1 MAIANF
7 KATISNSSLAILLKI
22 KKEPIEKNKT
32 NAALDN
38 SQTVTSC
45 EVPSID
51 AGCTVS
57 MASPV
62 CSEVMGAPRFAR
74 DKSTPRWADP
84 APVPTERHRRSKD
97 AQTHTGGR
105 RRRS

>member
-1 MAIANF
+1 MAIANW
-7 KATISNSSLAILLKI
+7 KAMTSNSSLGILLKI
-22 KKEPIEKNKT
+22 KKDPAEENET

-38 SQTVTSC
+38 SQAVASGEVT
-45 EVPSID
+45 SID

-62 CSEVMGAPRFAR
+62 CSEVIGVPRFAR
-74 DKSTPRWADP
+74 DKSILRWADP
-84 APVPTERHRRSKD
+84 APVPTERRRRSKD
-97 AQTHTGGR
+97 AQTHTGAR